1 MLMLFAQYHN
11 NCIFVNIL
19 PPNVLSGTGSLQ
31 TESEQFAEQ
40 TPLMLSRHHDGGSQ
54 LTPSG

>member
-1 MLMLFAQYHN
+1 MLMFAQYRN
-11 NCIFVNIL
+11 NCIFINIL
-19 PPNVLSGTGSLQ
+19 PRNVLSGTGSLQ